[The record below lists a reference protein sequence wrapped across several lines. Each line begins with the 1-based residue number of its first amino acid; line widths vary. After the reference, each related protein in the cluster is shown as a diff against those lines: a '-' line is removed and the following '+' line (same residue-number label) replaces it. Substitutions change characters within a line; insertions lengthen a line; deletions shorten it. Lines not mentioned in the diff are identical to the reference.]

1 MFDFEKIERKQKR
14 NKIKRNNKQK
24 EKMKKNNK
32 INLNTINLLLIFEKK
47 SKLCGYLINQLNNLK

>member
-14 NKIKRNNKQK
+14 NKIKRKNKQK

-32 INLNTINLLLIFEKK
+32 INLHTINPLLIFQKK
-47 SKLCGYLINQLNNLK
+47 IWVM

>member
-24 EKMKKNNK
+24 EKNE
-32 INLNTINLLLIFEKK
+32 EK
-47 SKLCGYLINQLNNLK
+47 